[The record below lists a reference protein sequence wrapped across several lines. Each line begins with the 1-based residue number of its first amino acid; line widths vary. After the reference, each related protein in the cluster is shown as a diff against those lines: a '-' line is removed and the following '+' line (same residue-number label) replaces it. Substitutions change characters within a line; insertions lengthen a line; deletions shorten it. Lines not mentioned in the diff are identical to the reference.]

1 MYKDGVVCTYTSSNY
16 WLQAALRLF
25 LSNNCISIK
34 ILTAFPIK
42 RALCLHGHKED
53 WSLSVSNLCL
63 FAQCLKTDF
72 VFSLALEIQLL
83 SMLILGADFLC
94 WLAERTGGSLFPFPK
109 CWPCKTWQAQR
120 GHSDWR
126 GDNHQL
132 PLQELGW
139 SFKTINHLSDLLT
152 GVLTEKA
159 KYANSRVW
167 TFSFSILNDVSVAM
181 SLCWSAVKG
190 KNGILNT
197 EMLGVP
203 G

>member
-1 MYKDGVVCTYTSSNY
+1 MAIKKIG
-16 WLQAALRLF
+16 AF
-25 LSNNCISIK
+25 LSLICAYLHNVWK
-34 ILTAFPIK
+34 QILFSVWLWRSSFWACSFWVQIFCVGLLRGLGDPCSHSLNAGHV
-42 RALCLHGHKED
+42 RHGRHRED
-53 WSLSVSNLCL
+53 TV
-63 FAQCLKTDF
+63 
-72 VFSLALEIQLL
+72 I
-83 SMLILGADFLC
+83 
-94 WLAERTGGSLFPFPK
+94 
-109 CWPCKTWQAQR
+109 
-120 GHSDWR
+120 